1 MTLLSDTLA
10 RTTTRTHAHSAILTR
25 PARHTR
31 AAIGARV
38 TLHTRERHTQTSSI
52 DKRPHF
58 SSHGKREGESER
70 KMEVRRERRERRD
83 RERKRKMEGVGGKK
97 GPALSLFEKVVVS

>member
-1 MTLLSDTLA
+1 MK
-10 RTTTRTHAHSAILTR
+10 LTR

-83 RERKRKMEGVGGKK
+83 RERNRKMEGVRGKK